1 MTLESTISSLYNN
14 KTLMNT
20 FLIVV
25 GILLVLFFIIL
36 TIALI
41 EKKKRLNPKKLEE
54 EIKDISFE
62 LPKEEDMVK
71 EEVTFE
77 MPYLTKNLEDFKK
90 NIEEELKKENI
101 EAKVIETNVKPK
113 SKENGTKSYK
123 IEGAKE
129 LDDDALIII
138 KDS

>member
-113 SKENGTKSYK
+113 TKENGTKSYK

>member
-113 SKENGTKSYK
+113 TKENSTKSYK